1 MLRSNNYFGISLNSP
16 ALAVATALFLPT
28 MYLVAIAWIYV
39 ALMMAVAEATNTNGT
54 VLGAIFTFIIY
65 GLIPVSIVVY
75 LMRTPARNRERKAR
89 ERAEWVEQQNAM
101 AAADA
106 PREGDA
112 PSPAAAQTI
121 SSSVSQPDTG
131 SHAPGAAQPG
141 SVAPVRKEL

>member
-1 MLRSNNYFGISLNSP
+1 
-16 ALAVATALFLPT
+16 

-65 GLIPVSIVVY
+65 GLIPVSIVIY

-106 PREGDA
+106 PREGDVL
-112 PSPAAAQTI
+112 STAAAQTI
-121 SSSVSQPDTG
+121 SSSVNNSVSQPDASG
-131 SHAPGAAQPG
+131 HAPSAAQAG